1 MHAAHHATAAAQI
14 AVRALAASADEDE
27 GAASQLASE
36 LEDTLHAAASQLVE
50 ADRCMARVV
59 LSVQLWAGMVE
70 TGATAVEELLMSR
83 ERSVLLALLHPQ
95 AAAEPCAY
103 RRHEHPRRTI
113 RPRRSTLVASWRV

>member
-1 MHAAHHATAAAQI
+1 VSQVHAAHHATAAAQI

-70 TGATAVEELLMSR
+70 TGAAAVLMSR

-95 AAAEPCAY
+95 AAAEPCA
-103 RRHEHPRRTI
+103 
-113 RPRRSTLVASWRV
+113 

>member
-70 TGATAVEELLMSR
+70 TGATAVLMSR

-103 RRHEHPRRTI
+103 RHHEHSRRTI